1 MEKND
6 ILKFIENVI
15 DKKFEVKNKGYDPN
29 SVDQTLDE
37 IFANFSKYITKHN
50 KLVND
55 YEQLSNNYKDL
66 EKKLNESKKEAALLS
81 SQLDQLKSGG
91 YSMDQINKRLLQ
103 VEKNIES
110 SGHTNPKT
118 QAASQT
124 KKTSATKVLK

>member
-110 SGHTNPKT
+110 SGHTNHKT

-124 KKTSATKVLK
+124 KKTSATKVIK